1 MRINLLSSTV
11 GIVVT
16 VGVIIVLLAIILAVL
31 PIKHWFRCLVSGTYL
46 SMAKIFG
53 MKLRGINLNVIIDS
67 YINAKKAGLDIDI
80 TDLENH
86 MLAGGNVTKVVM
98 ALISAHSAKINLT
111 TEHAKAIDLAGRDVL
126 QAIKES
132 VTPKIIQ
139 TPKISTIAKDGIE
152 LIITAKVTVKT
163 NLQRLV
169 GGAGEETIIS
179 RVGEGI
185 VTTVGSTNSH
195 TEVLENPDE
204 ISKTVLQQDRLS
216 TGTAYDILSVDI
228 ADIDVGRNIG
238 ADLQKM
244 QAEADKEIAR
254 AKAEERKSMALAQE
268 QEMRAKTQEK
278 RAQVV
283 EAEAEVPR
291 AMATAF
297 KEGKLGV
304 FDYYKLENILADTS
318 MRKSFSQTSGDDT
331 TTTNNGD
338 EI

>member
-1 MRINLLSSTV
+1 MSINLLNASMGLV
-11 GIVVT
+11 IGLGIFL
-16 VGVIIVLLAIILAVL
+16 VIVAIILAVL
-31 PIKHWFRCLVSGTYL
+31 PIKYWFRCLVSGTYL
-46 SMAKIFG
+46 SMIKIFG

-67 YINAKKAGLDIDI
+67 YINAKKAGLDLNI

-86 MLAGGNVTKVVM
+86 ILAGGNVSKVVM

-111 TEHAKAIDLAGRDVL
+111 TEQAKAIDLAGRDVL
-126 QAIKES
+126 QAVKES

-152 LIITAKVTVKT
+152 LIITAKVTVRT

-185 VTTVGSTNSH
+185 VTTVGSTASH

-204 ISKTVLQQDRLS
+204 ISRTVLLKGLAS
-216 TGTAYDILSVDI
+216 GTAYEILSVDI
-228 ADIDVGRNIG
+228 ADIDVGRNVG
-238 ADLQKM
+238 ADLQKL
-244 QAEADKEIAR
+244 QAQADKEIAQ
-254 AKAEERKSMALAQE
+254 AKAEERKSMALAEE
-268 QEMRAKTQEK
+268 QEMKARTQEK

-283 EAEAEVPR
+283 EAEAELPK
-291 AMATAF
+291 AMAEAF

-304 FDYYKLENILADTS
+304 YDYYKLQNILADTS
-318 MRKSFSQTSGDDT
+318 MRKSFTND
-331 TTTNNGD
+331 TTNN
-338 EI
+338 E

>member
-1 MRINLLSSTV
+1 MKINLLSSTIGLV
-11 GIVVT
+11 ITLGVIVV
-16 VGVIIVLLAIILAVL
+16 VCAIVLAVL
-31 PIKHWFRCLVSGTYL
+31 PIKYWFRCLVSGTYL
-46 SMAKIFG
+46 SMARIFG

-67 YINAKKAGLDIDI
+67 YINAKKAGLDINI

-86 MLAGGNVTKVVM
+86 MLAGGNVSKVVN

-126 QAIKES
+126 QAVKES

-163 NLQRLV
+163 NLERII
-169 GGAGEETIIS
+169 GGAGEDTIIS

-185 VTTVGSTNSH
+185 VTTVGSTESH

-204 ISKTVLQQDRLS
+204 ISRTVLLKGLAD
-216 TGTAYDILSVDI
+216 GTAYEILSVDI

-238 ADLQKM
+238 ANLQKM
-244 QAEADKEIAR
+244 QAQADKEIAQ

-268 QEMRAKTQEK
+268 QEMKAKTQEK
-278 RAQVV
+278 RASVV
-283 EAEAEVPR
+283 EAEAEVPK
-291 AMATAF
+291 AMAEAF
-297 KEGKLGV
+297 KEGKLGIM
-304 FDYYKLENILADTS
+304 DYYKLQNIQADTS
-318 MRKSFSQTSGDDT
+318 MRKSFSSDSQD
-331 TTTNNGD
+331 NQN
-338 EI
+338 

>member
-163 NLQRLV
+163 NLAMII
-169 GGAGEETIIS
+169 GGAGEDTIIS

-185 VTTVGSTNSH
+185 VTTVGSTESH

-204 ISKTVLQQDRLS
+204 ISRAVLFKGLAD
-216 TGTAYDILSVDI
+216 GTAYEVLSIDI

-238 ADLQKM
+238 ANLQKM
-244 QAEADKEIAR
+244 QAEADKEIAQ
-254 AKAEERKSMALAQE
+254 AKAEERKSMALAEE
-268 QEMRAKTQEK
+268 QEMKARTQEK
-278 RAQVV
+278 RARVV
-283 EAEAEVPR
+283 EAEAEVPK
-291 AMATAF
+291 AMAEAF

-304 FDYYKLENILADTS
+304 LDYYKLQNIQADTQ
-318 MRKSFSQTSGDDT
+318 MRKSFSNDQSGDDQ
-331 TTTNNGD
+331 N
-338 EI
+338 

>member
-1 MRINLLSSTV
+1 MKINLLSSTI

-16 VGVIIVLLAIILAVL
+16 IGVIVVVCAIVLAVL
-31 PIKHWFRCLVSGTYL
+31 PIKYWFRCLVSGTYL
-46 SMAKIFG
+46 SMARIFG
-53 MKLRGINLNVIIDS
+53 MKLRGVNLNVIIDS
-67 YINAKKAGLDIDI
+67 YINAKKAGLDINI

-86 MLAGGNVTKVVM
+86 MLAGGNVSKVVN

-126 QAIKES
+126 QAVKES

-163 NLQRLV
+163 NLERII
-169 GGAGEETIIS
+169 GGAGEDTIIS

-185 VTTVGSTNSH
+185 VTTVGSTESH

-204 ISKTVLQQDRLS
+204 ISRTVLLKGLAD
-216 TGTAYDILSVDI
+216 GTAYEILSVDI

-238 ADLQKM
+238 ANLQKM
-244 QAEADKEIAR
+244 QAQADKEIAQ

-268 QEMRAKTQEK
+268 QEMKAKTQEK
-278 RAQVV
+278 KASVV
-283 EAEAEVPR
+283 EAEAEVPK
-291 AMATAF
+291 AMAEAF
-297 KEGKLGV
+297 KQGKLGIM
-304 FDYYKLENILADTS
+304 DYYKLQNIQADTS
-318 MRKSFSQTSGDDT
+318 MRKSFSSDSQD
-331 TTTNNGD
+331 NQN
-338 EI
+338 

>member
-16 VGVIIVLLAIILAVL
+16 VGVIIVLFAIILAVL

-53 MKLRGINLNVIIDS
+53 MKLRGINLNAIIDS

-163 NLQRLV
+163 NLAMII
-169 GGAGEETIIS
+169 GGAGEDTIIS

-185 VTTVGSTNSH
+185 VTTVGSTESH

-204 ISKTVLQQDRLS
+204 ISRAVLFKGLAD
-216 TGTAYDILSVDI
+216 GTAYEVLSIDI

-238 ADLQKM
+238 ANLQKM
-244 QAEADKEIAR
+244 QAEADKEIAQ
-254 AKAEERKSMALAQE
+254 AKAEERKSMALAEE
-268 QEMRAKTQEK
+268 QEMKARTQEK
-278 RAQVV
+278 RARVV
-283 EAEAEVPR
+283 EAEAEVPK
-291 AMATAF
+291 AMAEAF

-304 FDYYKLENILADTS
+304 LDYYKLQNIQADTQ
-318 MRKSFSQTSGDDT
+318 MRKSFSNDQSGDDQ
-331 TTTNNGD
+331 N
-338 EI
+338 

>member
-1 MRINLLSSTV
+1 MNISLLNSAIGWV
-11 GIVVT
+11 IGIGIFVV
-16 VGVIIVLLAIILAVL
+16 ILAVILALL
-31 PIKHWFRCLVSGTYL
+31 PVKYWFRCLVSGTYL

-53 MKLRGINLNVIIDS
+53 MKLRGVNLNVIIDS
-67 YINAKKAGLDIDI
+67 YINAKKAGLDLNIN
-80 TDLENH
+80 DLENH
-86 MLAGGNVTKVVM
+86 ILAGGNVNKVVM

-111 TEHAKAIDLAGRDVL
+111 TEQARAIDLAGRDVL
-126 QAIKES
+126 QAVKES

-185 VTTVGSTNSH
+185 VTTVGSTETH
-195 TEVLENPDE
+195 AQVLENPDE
-204 ISKTVLQQDRLS
+204 ISRTVLLKGLAS
-216 TGTAYDILSVDI
+216 GTAYEILSVDI
-228 ADIDVGRNIG
+228 ADIDVGRNVG
-238 ADLQKM
+238 ADLLKL
-244 QAEADKEIAR
+244 QAQADKEIAQ
-254 AKAEERKSMALAQE
+254 AKAEERKSMALAEE

-283 EAEAEVPR
+283 EAEAEVPK
-291 AMATAF
+291 AMAEAF

-304 FDYYKLENILADTS
+304 YDYYKMQNILADTS
-318 MRKSFSQTSGDDT
+318 MRKSFSQDKDGDDQ
-331 TTTNNGD
+331 N
-338 EI
+338 

>member
-1 MRINLLSSTV
+1 MEALICSTI
-11 GIVVT
+11 GLVVT
-16 VGVIIVLLAIILAVL
+16 LGIFILIIAIFFAILPV
-31 PIKHWFRCLVSGTYL
+31 KYWFRCLVSGTYV
-46 SMAKIFG
+46 SMFKLFG
-53 MKLRGINLNVIIDS
+53 MKLRGVNLNVIIDS
-67 YINAKKAGLDIDI
+67 YINGKKAGLEFNIN
-80 TDLENH
+80 DLENH
-86 MLAGGNVTKVVM
+86 MLAGGNVNKVVM
-98 ALISAHSAKINLT
+98 ALISAHSAKINLSI
-111 TEHAKAIDLAGRDVL
+111 EQAKAIDLAGRDVL
-126 QAIKES
+126 QAVKES